1 MAALHPYIFAALS
14 GVGLWLA
21 FPGGGAMPQL
31 LPIVLVPLLHA
42 VSVGSLRQATLVGL
56 VGGLVHFLL
65 LLYWIVI
72 VLNTYGGLSWVFSLL
87 ALVLLAL
94 YMSIYIALFA
104 AITRFSLEALPPAIT
119 LWLLPALWVGLDWL
133 RSILFSGFPWMDLGY
148 ALYNF
153 PTVIQFADLVGHYGL
168 TYLIVMLNL
177 LIFFFS
183 KSRRNS
189 LTQSQLILPVCL
201 LLLVVVYNQRRIQQI
216 QQQANAAPHMTIGV
230 VQGNIDQSVK
240 WLPAQQKTTVDT
252 YLRLSNSLTNS
263 SAPSLVVWPETA
275 LPVYPLTEA
284 QMAPLYTLLRQG
296 DFALLSGVPLHETIN
311 QNIKPKLY
319 NSALLLKPDGTTVGT
334 YHKSHLVPFGEYVP
348 LQDILPF
355 ISPLVQAVGNFSA
368 GTIDRPL
375 PRQEAKLGI
384 LICFESVF
392 ADLSRQWVKAGANL
406 LVNLTNDAWY
416 GRSSAPYH
424 SLAMAV
430 FRAVETRRSL
440 VRSANTG
447 ISAFIEPTGTI
458 AEQSEIFIQWAKSAE
473 ISLLTGKTVWVR
485 FGYLFA
491 PACLI
496 LSLIISASTVAIR
509 RLSSNRGS

>member
-1 MAALHPYIFAALS
+1 MAALLPYIFASLS

-31 LPIVLVPLLHA
+31 LPLVLVPLLHA
-42 VSVGSLRQATLVGL
+42 VAVCSLRQATLVGL
-56 VGGLVHFLL
+56 VGGFVHFLL

-72 VLNTYGGLSWVFSLL
+72 VLNTYGGLSWFFSLL
-87 ALVLLAL
+87 VLVLLAA

-148 ALYNF
+148 ALYNL
-153 PTVIQFADLVGHYGL
+153 PTFIQIADLVGHYGL

-201 LLLVVVYNQRRIQQI
+201 LLLVVVYNKRRMQQI

-240 WLPAQQKTTVDT
+240 WLPTQQKTTVDT
-252 YLRLSNSLTNS
+252 YLRLSRFLADS
-263 SAPSLVVWPETA
+263 SAPSLIVWPETA
-275 LPVYPLTEA
+275 LPVYPLTED
-284 QMAPLYTLLRQG
+284 QMAPLHTLLKQG
-296 DFALLSGVPLHETIN
+296 DFALLSGVPLLETIN
-311 QNIKPKLY
+311 RNITPKLY
-319 NSALLLKPDGTTVGT
+319 NSALLLNPDGVTVGT

-348 LQDILPF
+348 LQEVLPF

-392 ADLSRQWVKAGANL
+392 GDLSRQWVKAGANL
-406 LVNLTNDAWY
+406 LLNLTNDAWY

-458 AEQSEIFIQWAKSAE
+458 SEQSEIFIQWTKSSE

-491 PACLI
+491 PACLT
-496 LSLIISASTVAIR
+496 LSLIISASTLAIR
-509 RLSSNRGS
+509 RLRT